1 MILTPQTEVLYF
13 FPLKGK
19 RTGSLFSGGISMTSA
34 SEKVSKI
41 ALITGASSGIG
52 QAIALRLAR
61 DGYRVLV
68 HYRTGRTG
76 AEQTLAAIREA
87 GGEGDLIQFDVGD
100 PTAVETALEAHAKEF
115 PGHPL
120 DVLVN
125 NAGIHH
131 DTLFGMMSN
140 EAFDSVMRT
149 NVNGPF
155 YLMRWCVRKMLR
167 VRSGSIVNIASLAGQ
182 TGNAGQANYAASKA
196 ALIAMTKSL
205 AMEVGA
211 RGIRVNAVAPGLI
224 ETDMI
229 ANIPHLDEIK
239 KRIPLGRFGKVAEVS
254 GVVSFLCSEDAAYI
268 TGHTIS
274 VNGGLFPS

>member
-1 MILTPQTEVLYF
+1 
-13 FPLKGK
+13 
-19 RTGSLFSGGISMTSA
+19 MTLAPS
-34 SEKVSKI
+34 I
-41 ALITGASSGIG
+41 ALVTGASSGIG
-52 QAIALRLAR
+52 QGIALRLAR

-68 HYRTGRTG
+68 HYNSGRAG
-76 AEQTLAAIREA
+76 AEKTLAAIRDA

-100 PTAVETALEAHAKEF
+100 AAAVEAALEAHAKEF
-115 PGHPL
+115 PDRPIS
-120 DVLVN
+120 VLVN
-125 NAGIHH
+125 NAGIHQ
-131 DTLFGMMSN
+131 DTLFGLMSN

-167 VRSGSIVNIASLAGQ
+167 ARKGSIVNIASLAGQ
-182 TGNAGQANYAASKA
+182 TGNPGQANYAASKA
-196 ALIAMTKSL
+196 ALIALTKTL
-205 AMEVGA
+205 AMEVGS

-229 ANIPHLDEIK
+229 SEIPHIDKMIE
-239 KRIPLGRFGKVAEVS
+239 RIPLGRVGKIDEVS
-254 GVVSFLCSEDAAYI
+254 GVVSFLCSPDAGYI